1 MAKATKTAKELEA
14 KIMRAAK
21 ASGKCRDLLSVTVL
35 PAGILSSNW
44 KIGTASS
51 NQDNHLLSGECRI
64 ELDKIVARLK
74 LAILALILFGLV
86 YVIVSKTVIALEF
99 AQAPLMLSERQ
110 FNGTLEA
117 SPYFSNATDASNAA
131 RFRSVC

>member
-64 ELDKIVARLK
+64 SSTRSSPVCKRCTIWAR
-74 LAILALILFGLV
+74 
-86 YVIVSKTVIALEF
+86 
-99 AQAPLMLSERQ
+99 
-110 FNGTLEA
+110 
-117 SPYFSNATDASNAA
+117 
-131 RFRSVC
+131 RS